1 MKGPTVEKIDKLAN
15 KLYNETK
22 VLERRSQGRELLS
35 LLKKK
40 EVRRKLISECT
51 PEKAGPDDLSI
62 PAQRRLRLSQLWS
75 VVIVAAVSSVSN
87 HRSGKSKA
95 KLQQFDVDLP
105 YHLLI
110 ASDEPDGIFDNDSL
124 AIPKLAKKDVNRL
137 LNYCLNMLDYEEAL
151 KLSEANLLLML
162 RQLCSKE
169 DYVAYFSKSKYAKV
183 FGEIHER
190 LTPECEEKTPAIF
203 KVTTEILEGL
213 FHSCR
218 KLGRQMNEYISGAL
232 QIIAV
237 WCKHRYK
244 ETETINPL
252 GADRSK
258 RSGAL
263 ADLYNTVATIL
274 FTHPDHSIG
283 PLKRF
288 GRPILSCCKKCYA
301 SSNGMQKDALNNYIL
316 SML

>member
-1 MKGPTVEKIDKLAN
+1 MKGPTVERIEQLAN
-15 KLYNETK
+15 KLYSETK
-22 VLERRSQGRELLS
+22 VLERRNLGKELLS
-35 LLKKK
+35 LLRKK
-40 EVRRKLISECT
+40 EVRRKLVSECT
-51 PEKAGPDDLSI
+51 PDKAGPDDLSI

-75 VVIVAAVSSVSN
+75 VVVVSAVSAVSN

-95 KLQQFDVDLP
+95 KLQQFDVDFP
-105 YHLLI
+105 YHLLV
-110 ASDEPDGIFDNDSL
+110 ASEEPDGVFDDDIL

-137 LNYCLNMLDYEEAL
+137 LNYCLNMLDDEEAR
-151 KLSEANLLLML
+151 KLSETNLLLML

-169 DYVAYFSKSKYAKV
+169 DYVGYFSKSKYTKV
-183 FGEIHER
+183 FGEINER
-190 LTPECEEKTPAIF
+190 LTQTYEKEAPAVF
-203 KVTTEILEGL
+203 KIAAELLEIL
-213 FHSCR
+213 FRSCR
-218 KLGRQMNEYISGAL
+218 KLGRQMDEYIAGTL

-237 WCKHRYK
+237 WCKQCGG
-244 ETETINPL
+244 E
-252 GADRSK
+252 RSK

-263 ADLYNTVATIL
+263 ADMYNTVSTIL

-301 SSNGMQKDALNNYIL
+301 SSNGIQRDALNNYIL